1 MWRDERK
8 GELSNGEE
16 RLGWVSERGGG
27 SFLGSLVSDRS
38 HDSTTVSKFLA
49 FFSSSMSEYFAVFL
63 SSPSWIYAMS
73 VAHVSR
79 PSNIWVAYTMVASL
93 CSHSSL
99 KKSRRSILVTTSR
112 STVISSS
119 KSTYNGFRCIN
130 AITNSGIQ

>member
-38 HDSTTVSKFLA
+38 HDSMTVNKFLA

-93 CSHSSL
+93 CDEHFM
-99 KKSRRSILVTTSR
+99 
-112 STVISSS
+112 ISNE
-119 KSTYNGFRCIN
+119 KGFDR
-130 AITNSGIQ
+130 